1 MMKDK
6 YIGIVIILCSCIT
19 WISTQDNKTL
29 ELGVIAKPHP
39 KGMYMYMIVQMRLVC
54 SIYRKKPNEICLSD
68 IINM

>member
-6 YIGIVIILCSCIT
+6 YIGIVIILCLCIT

-39 KGMYMYMIVQMRLVC
+39 KGMYMYIIVQMRLVC
-54 SIYRKKPNEICLSD
+54 
-68 IINM
+68 